1 MRLSSLSLAAAVLG
15 VAAVS
20 ACATTSP
27 LHRSAPAPVIHSS
40 VEELLESNGYTCEP
54 SPDRSSFACTH
65 PEVTDIS
72 YAYLP
77 ASNLLQL
84 WASFS
89 RDDDGLA
96 AKWRTGSCDDINQ
109 DVGSINDELV
119 IKLVCTPKLLR
130 FEMVTWVPDGGLG
143 TDDVTGLVSVFSTV
157 IGETI
162 RARLLAPADAAP
174 AADAA
179 AAAPTPA
186 EL

>member
-27 LHRSAPAPVIHSS
+27 LHRSAPAPVIHTF
-40 VEELLESNGYTCEP
+40 VEELLESQGYTCEP

-72 YAYLP
+72 FAYLP
-77 ASNLLQL
+77 ASNLLQM

-89 RDDDGLA
+89 RNDDGLA
-96 AKWRTGSCDDINQ
+96 AKWRTESCDDVHQ

-130 FEMVTWVPDGGLG
+130 FEIVTWVPDAGLG
-143 TDDVTGLVSVFSTV
+143 ADDVTGLVNVFSTV

-162 RARLLAPADAAP
+162 RARLLAPAETP
-174 AADAA
+174 A
-179 AAAPTPA
+179 AAAPTAAPTA
-186 EL
+186 L